1 LKAVLFRY
9 ANRGDKMQGN
19 IKMSPVLHRPSGK
32 KSIKR
37 VSPKHAESIR
47 KMIDLIRQACL
58 VAKDSAFNVG
68 EYTRD
73 SSKMAFLAV
82 KDCEKELDRI
92 ERTVDESITGAITA
106 VSEAEAREL
115 LACLKFIIDLER
127 IGDLL
132 WSAAKRLQTLGTQ
145 LSKED
150 NREVGAMADILES
163 MLERIHHG
171 FLNRDVQAA
180 GWVLQTDA
188 HIDEACREVFRR
200 HLDKTERHDRE
211 YSANLLFIAQ
221 AFERAGDH
229 SKNLAEEIF
238 QLVEG
243 RSLRHELKRRSPGG

>member
-1 LKAVLFRY
+1 
-9 ANRGDKMQGN
+9 M
-19 IKMSPVLHRPSGK
+19 
-32 KSIKR
+32 KR
-37 VSPKHAESIR
+37 VSPKQAESIR
-47 KMIDLIRQACL
+47 KMTDLIRQACL
-58 VAKDSAFNVG
+58 VAKDSAFNVR

-82 KDCEKELDRI
+82 KDCEK
-92 ERTVDESITGAITA
+92 
-106 VSEAEAREL
+106 
-115 LACLKFIIDLER
+115 DLER

-132 WSAAKRLQTLGTQ
+132 WSAAKRLQALGTQ
-145 LSKED
+145 LSKD
-150 NREVGAMADILES
+150 DSRDVGEMAGILES
-163 MLERIHHG
+163 MLERIHQG

-188 HIDEACREVFRR
+188 HIDEACRAIFRR
-200 HLDKTERHDRE
+200 HLEKTDRHKRE
-211 YSANLLFIAQ
+211 YSTNLLFIAQ

>member
-1 LKAVLFRY
+1 MRTAILPAGRCSKTPIRHIEKF
-9 ANRGDKMQGN
+9 M
-19 IKMSPVLHRPSGK
+19 
-32 KSIKR
+32 KR

-47 KMIDLIRQACL
+47 KMTDLIRQACL
-58 VAKDSAFNVG
+58 VAKDSAFNVR

-92 ERTVDESITGAITA
+92 ERKVDESITGAITA
-106 VSEAEAREL
+106 VSESEAREL

-132 WSAAKRLQTLGTQ
+132 WSAAKRLQVLGPQ

-150 NREVGAMADILES
+150 GREVGEMAGILES
-163 MLERIHHG
+163 MLEKIHQG

-188 HIDEACREVFRR
+188 HIDEACRAIFRR
-200 HLDKTERHDRE
+200 HLEKTDRHNRE
-211 YSANLLFIAQ
+211 YSTNLLFIAQ